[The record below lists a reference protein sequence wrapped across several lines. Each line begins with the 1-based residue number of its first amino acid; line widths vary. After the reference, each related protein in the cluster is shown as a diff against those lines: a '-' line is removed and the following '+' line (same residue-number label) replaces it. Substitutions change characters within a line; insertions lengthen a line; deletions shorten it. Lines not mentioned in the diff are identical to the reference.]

1 MNYTFAERSV
11 SLYEW
16 CGGYDYPY
24 YENEN
29 GGQMD
34 IPPLKDKEEIRE
46 FVDGW
51 RRTAQRCVE
60 ENVITDFTICI
71 FYIEYYTGKNYGNIS
86 EDDYLEVT
94 KLQNLYGYIWR
105 VQNELGVYDTEK
117 RSKKTALLA

>member
-1 MNYTFAERSV
+1 MAKTMSEKIANEWKKLMNYTFAERSV

-29 GGQMD
+29 GGQMV

-60 ENVITDFTICI
+60 EMPLQILLSASFISSTIQ
-71 FYIEYYTGKNYGNIS
+71 GK
-86 EDDYLEVT
+86 T
-94 KLQNLYGYIWR
+94 
-105 VQNELGVYDTEK
+105 
-117 RSKKTALLA
+117 TAI